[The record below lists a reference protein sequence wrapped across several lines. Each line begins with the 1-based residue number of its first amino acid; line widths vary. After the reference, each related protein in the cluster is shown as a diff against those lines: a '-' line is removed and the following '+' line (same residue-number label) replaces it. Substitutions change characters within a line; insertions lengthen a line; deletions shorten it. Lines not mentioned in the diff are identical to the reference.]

1 MFLAS
6 SRSAVGY
13 AVRTLISGEHASAPT
28 FARLVWITTMEQV
41 LMRLLDY
48 QIDTENCRRY
58 QSVGFFNDWESIA
71 ATLSPGSILEAELP
85 G

>member
-1 MFLAS
+1 
-6 SRSAVGY
+6 
-13 AVRTLISGEHASAPT
+13 
-28 FARLVWITTMEQV
+28 
-41 LMRLLDY
+41 MRLLDY